1 MDVLRHTNSDI
12 MRVFM
17 ATFETLMADEENTIR
32 GLTYVFYAKGVTLAH
47 VQIWSPSDAAKI
59 FGTCEKNLAIRHRD
73 INLVNLPFGVWAIVE
88 FLKSLLSSK
97 IRNRISTHSD
107 LVKVAKK
114 LGIDS
119 VPVELGGTADLS
131 MAVMAKA
138 WSQALLENRDYLLG
152 LDEIGLMTEDLSLK
166 EDSTSENKP
175 APSYWSYL
183 VGGK

>member
-1 MDVLRHTNSDI
+1 
-12 MRVFM
+12 
-17 ATFETLMADEENTIR
+17 MADEENTIR

-73 INLVNLPFGVWAIVE
+73 INLVHLPFGVWAVVE

-107 LVKVAKK
+107 DVKVARK
-114 LGIDS
+114 LGIDA
-119 VPVELGGTADLS
+119 VPVELGGSADLS
-131 MAVMAKA
+131 MALMAKA
-138 WSQALLENRDYLLG
+138 WAQTLLENRDYLLEM
-152 LDEIGLMTEDLSLK
+152 DAISLK
-166 EDSTSENKP
+166 TKHP
-175 APSYWSYL
+175 APLEESLGLKKPSTSYWSYL